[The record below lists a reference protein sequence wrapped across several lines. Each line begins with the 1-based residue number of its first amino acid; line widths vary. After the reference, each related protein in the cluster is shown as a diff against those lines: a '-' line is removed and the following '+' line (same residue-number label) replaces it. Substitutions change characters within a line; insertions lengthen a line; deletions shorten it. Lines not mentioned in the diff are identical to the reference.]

1 MILSE
6 LRFAESLCFLSLIII
21 QQLCDGFLCSFV
33 QLCLNHRKSI
43 IDAIFKERRKT
54 ASKNRSAYDPHN
66 FIRRDEHLYL
76 DANLFV
82 WLKLAEW
89 TCFVWL
95 KLAERTC
102 FAWLKPVGGFD

>member
-6 LRFAESLCFLSLIII
+6 LRFAKSLCFLSLIII

-33 QLCLNHRKSI
+33 QICLNHRKSI
-43 IDAIFKERRKT
+43 IDAIFKEGRKT
-54 ASKNRSAYDPHN
+54 GSKNRSAYDPHD

-82 WLKLAEW
+82 WLKLCRVDMFCVVEASW
-89 TCFVWL
+89 
-95 KLAERTC
+95 
-102 FAWLKPVGGFD
+102 GF